1 MNNKK
6 DNALNI
12 TLLTVGELLVSL
24 IVIGAFLLGD
34 ALFKSDFWDFSFG
47 VVTGALLG
55 ALITVLNYVFLTVSV
70 NRAVD
75 SFLTL
80 RGSREMSD
88 QEAVD
93 FAAKNAIGI
102 QNAIR
107 TSFLVRTA
115 SIVVTLVLAF
125 VTGWFSPLATVI
137 PMLSFRPLMTLI
149 ELLKRRLLGM
159 PDPAALAN
167 AITYSADQLDGVI
180 TDITDEDASDEDNV
194 PEEKESDE

>member
-180 TDITDEDASDEDNV
+180 TDITDEDAPDEDNV